1 MENNT
6 HNTLS
11 VPGRVNDPQTLARF
25 ASIKSYDDYVKDKN
39 NPVVM
44 VTLTLGDQPF
54 LNKNH
59 FETFLTQHTNAHDEF
74 TIVVSDTAID
84 DFYGQVMK
92 NSKNLL
98 GEKIT
103 IHFHQKGNIV
113 QSFKGI
119 IANICNKKNEG
130 GGYGNLYI
138 SGFAPS
144 ILLDSGKECQSYENK
159 TLKEI
164 VTQATEEYKEVTIN
178 TNGLLNTKYQI
189 PYVVQYKESD
199 YQFIQRLARR
209 YGEFFYYNGT
219 QLMFNNETQKT
230 VTLLEGGDL
239 INVEFELMIKPQ
251 NFSYISYD
259 VETGNTEQKT
269 TQEVHLQDKIN
280 PFQYAAIKASEKVFT
295 KKPTIPYN
303 AISEQFRG
311 DYLKDVVRREKESRE
326 QLMQVRG
333 KSRNPHLRIGGFI
346 KLKDINDK
354 PMESYRIID
363 IKHHQ
368 SGYDYENE
376 FIAIPD
382 VYIAYYYDEQALPRA
397 EQQVARVTD
406 NNDPKGLGRVRV
418 QFIWQEK
425 HQTKTPWIRVV
436 QPHAGG
442 GKGFYFIPEIGEEV
456 WVDFED
462 QNAERPFVVG
472 SNYNGKEYSPFH
484 NTNNDIKAI
493 QTRSGH
499 KLVFTEDESILLSDK
514 NGNTLRFDTQGKN
527 IEISAPES
535 ISLCAGKDLN
545 LSAGN
550 NLVMDVANTAFFNV
564 LQQMLVTTPFMKQ
577 LIADYFHTQAG
588 KALINSDQEIKI
600 EAKETNVAGVEKLFI
615 HSDELATVNS
625 KGLLEV
631 KGEQGTKHSNKAESL
646 AQDPVVIEGKALVMF
661 RPNSDWEDDSA
672 SSDNPTYGFDWYR
685 ENDTQLIGDA
695 AQIDTIMGFYHNND
709 TETSFNP
716 EDAAV
721 IESFKN
727 EYRNVTIDR
736 NGTPYRYFVPKLI
749 LYKNENEQVR
759 SVAALDIIYDVY
771 EEPNNLFI
779 EYEREYFNITEP
791 GTIVY
796 GVSPRTSQ
804 QTPRPEIAYQPTEGY
819 NIFKIF
825 SKSVGNHKS
834 LTVEIECLK
843 PFGDLKG
850 KQIKAYTL
858 TEGTNG
864 QPAQKKIVGVL
875 DVMPNSKANRKVV
888 KLLMVNV
895 ITDVDSD
902 RNVEKG
908 YEAPKLLE
916 QKKYLRKY
924 LRNSLIDPIFKKV
937 DLDLSGITLRDQFN
951 RAYTRNN
958 NLLYNTPT
966 GHQHLST
973 YLKEKLKEKLKA
985 ILNERLRGKTVNLE
999 AEYNKR
1005 YKDYLPIFFFSQR
1018 YFDDSL
1024 TTTAYYTPNKAVVT
1038 TSRIKP
1044 FVITHEVY
1052 HSLGLPHS
1060 FENKN
1065 HIPQTLQGGNREIQ
1079 SNGEYSFGYERTT
1092 NIMDYSDHRNNLF
1105 YWQIKIVRSKAAS
1118 EPNNYRPEQL

>member
-1 MENNT
+1 MENNDNFT
-6 HNTLS
+6 GYRTNH
-11 VPGRVNDPQTLARF
+11 PDDIAHF
-25 ASIKSYDDYVKDKN
+25 ASVRSFQDFLVDKT

-44 VTLTLGDQPF
+44 VTLTINDKGF
-54 LNKNH
+54 LDNAT
-59 FETFLTQHTNAHDEF
+59 FETHLTQHTNAHDEF
-74 TIVVSDTAID
+74 TIVVNDTAID
-84 DFYGQVMK
+84 DFKGQVMK
-92 NSKNLL
+92 NSKDLL
-98 GEKIT
+98 GENIT
-103 IHFHQKGNIV
+103 IHFHQFGSVIY
-113 QSFKGI
+113 SFKGI

-130 GGYGNLYI
+130 GGYGTLHI
-138 SGFAPS
+138 SGYAPS
-144 ILLDSGKECQSYENK
+144 IVLDGGKTCQSYENK
-159 TLKEI
+159 TLPEIIKE
-164 VTQATEEYKEVTIN
+164 ATAEYPQESQIHIEGLINNEEK
-178 TNGLLNTKYQI
+178 I
-189 PYVVQYKESD
+189 PYTVQYNESD
-199 YQFIQRLARR
+199 YQFIQRLAKR

-219 QLMFNNETQKT
+219 QYIFGSRAQQTI
-230 VTLLEGGDL
+230 TLHEGGDL
-239 INVEFELMIKPQ
+239 TEVEFELMLKPQ
-251 NFSYISYD
+251 KFNYLSYNSQM
-259 VETGNTEQKT
+259 TRTEVKGSEQTEPQYK
-269 TQEVHLQDKIN
+269 EN
-280 PFQYAAIKASEKVFT
+280 PFQFAAIQASEKVFAKT
-295 KKPTIPYN
+295 TDQTYGALPD
-303 AISEQFRG
+303 EFRG
-311 DYLKDVVRREKESRE
+311 DYLKEAVQREKEKRE

-333 KSRNPHLRIGGFI
+333 KSRNPHVRIGGFV
-346 KLKDINDK
+346 KLKDINDL
-354 PMESYRIID
+354 PMETYRVID
-363 IKHHQ
+363 VTHYQ
-368 SGYDYENE
+368 GEGEYYNE

-382 VYIAYYYDEQALPRA
+382 VFVAYYYDEQALPRA
-397 EQQVARVTD
+397 EQQPARVID
-406 NNDPKGLGRVRV
+406 NNDPEGWGRVRV

-499 KLVFTEDESILLSDK
+499 KLIFTEDESILLSDK

-600 EAKETNVAGVEKLFI
+600 EARETNVAGVEKLFI

-631 KGEQGTKHSNKAESL
+631 KGEQGTKHSNKAESF
-646 AQDPVVIEGKALVMF
+646 AEEPVVIEGKALVMF
-661 RPNSDWEDDSA
+661 RPSSDWEDFTNPI
-672 SSDNPTYGFDWYR
+672 DNPTYGFDWYR
-685 ENDTQLIGDA
+685 ENDTNLIGDTA
-695 AQIDTIMGFYHNND
+695 RIDTIMGFYHNNN
-709 TETSFNP
+709 TKTRFNH
-716 EDAAV
+716 EDATV
-721 IESFKN
+721 IGNFKN

-759 SVAALDIIYDVY
+759 SVATLDIIYDVY

-779 EYEREYFNITEP
+779 EYESTFFDIIEQ
-791 GTIVY
+791 
-796 GVSPRTSQ
+796 GVTVAPPPPQ
-804 QTPRPEIAYQPTEGY
+804 PPLPEVAYTPPEGY
-819 NIFKIF
+819 NIFKIP

-875 DVMPNSKANRKVV
+875 DVMPNDKANRKVV

-895 ITDVDSD
+895 ITNIDERTTADF
-902 RNVEKG
+902 G
-908 YEAPKLLE
+908 YDE
-916 QKKYLRKY
+916 QKLSEQKRYLRKY
-924 LRNSLIDPIFKKV
+924 LRNSLIDPIFETAR
-937 DLDLSGITLRDQFN
+937 LDLSGLNTGDFTLRNEFN
-951 RAYTRNN
+951 RNYAHRGK
-958 NLLYNTPT
+958 LFSKERSSTP
-966 GHQHLST
+966 LSA
-973 YLKEKLKEKLKA
+973 YLK
-985 ILNERLRGKTVNLE
+985 RNLHTDLT
-999 AEYNKR
+999 
-1005 YKDYLPIFFFSQR
+1005 DYIPIFFLPQKKFE
-1018 YFDDSL
+1018 DDRL
-1024 TTTAYYTPNKAVVT
+1024 TTAYYNPLFKVIVATNKLKPVT
-1038 TSRIKP
+1038 IA
-1044 FVITHEVY
+1044 HEVY
-1052 HSLGLPHS
+1052 HSLKLPHS
-1060 FENKN
+1060 FESKR
-1065 HIPQTLQGGNREIQ
+1065 HMTALIHPLNRSIV
-1079 SNGEYSFGYERTT
+1079 SNGKYSFKYGNTT
-1092 NIMDYSDHRNNLF
+1092 NIMDYTTNNRNNLF
-1105 YWQIKIVRSKAAS
+1105 YWQIKIVCRNATA
-1118 EPNNYRPEQL
+1118 EPDNYIPEQL

>member
-1 MENNT
+1 ME
-6 HNTLS
+6 LK
-11 VPGRVNDPQTLARF
+11 DMK
-25 ASIKSYDDYVKDKN
+25 IKTFKEFLEDKT
-39 NPVVM
+39 NPVVYC
-44 VTLTLGDQPF
+44 LLSSNGKDF
-54 LNKNH
+54 LAKESYKVELHQYNC
-59 FETFLTQHTNAHDEF
+59 QHDTF
-74 TIVVSDTAID
+74 TIETPEDSFDAFNEYIMEHSRD
-84 DFYGQVMK
+84 
-92 NSKNLL
+92 LL
-98 GEKIT
+98 GQPLT
-103 IHFHQKGNIV
+103 IKFYQYGEVVQHF
-113 QSFKGI
+113 SGI
-119 IANICNKKNEG
+119 ITRIYCKRQTG
-130 GGYGNLYI
+130 GGYGTLYI
-138 SGFAPS
+138 SGNAPS
-144 ILLDSGKECQSYENK
+144 ILLDQGKACRSYEHK

-164 VTQATEEYKEVTIN
+164 IASVGEGYDNSAQVDSSAGVN
-178 TNGLLNTKYQI
+178 TTRVL
-189 PYVVQYKESD
+189 PYTVQYNESD
-199 YQFIQRLARR
+199 YDFICRLANL
-209 YGEFFYYNGT
+209 YGEYFYYDGSKLIFGNKLQETIDLGEN
-219 QLMFNNETQKT
+219 LNLIDEDFN
-230 VTLLEGGDL
+230 LE
-239 INVEFELMIKPQ
+239 MKPQ
-251 NFSYISYD
+251 DFEYINYAIDRAEVYRKDAESACCEYKNNPIQTD
-259 VETGNTEQKT
+259 AKNASKKLFKKIPQKYHSATSLEQSDIDLEEVVRQERDLRELSLKVTGRSRDPRLRMNTFACLTDINARAMETYR
-269 TQEVHLQDKIN
+269 VIKISHYHSGMN
-280 PFQYAAIKASEKVFT
+280 YENSFEG
-295 KKPTIPYN
+295 IPLMRTPADYN
-303 AISEQFRG
+303 AEAFP
-311 DYLKDVVRREKESRE
+311 K
-326 QLMQVRG
+326 
-333 KSRNPHLRIGGFI
+333 
-346 KLKDINDK
+346 
-354 PMESYRIID
+354 
-363 IKHHQ
+363 
-368 SGYDYENE
+368 
-376 FIAIPD
+376 
-382 VYIAYYYDEQALPRA
+382 A
-397 EQQVARVTD
+397 EQQPAIVKD
-406 NNDPKGLGRVRV
+406 NNDPQGMGRVRV
-418 QFIWQEK
+418 QFFWQKGE
-425 HQTKTPWIRVV
+425 QLSPWIRMI
-436 QPHAGG
+436 QPYAGS
-442 GKGFYFIPEIGEEV
+442 GKGFYFIPEVGEEV
-456 WVDFED
+456 MVDFENG
-462 QNAERPFVVG
+462 NAERPFVLG
-472 SNYNGKEYSPFH
+472 AHYNGAAKSGYNP
-484 NTNNDIKAI
+484 TTKAI
-493 QTRSGH
+493 HTQSGT
-499 KLVFTEDESILLSDK
+499 KILLNDAEGSVRIEDASR
-514 NGNTLRFDTQGKN
+514 NIYEMDGQGNINLYAPNNICMNAGKN
-527 IEISAPES
+527 F
-535 ISLCAGKDLN
+535 DLN
-545 LSAGN
+545 VGN
-550 NLVMDVANTAFFNV
+550 NMTFTVGGQATMNILQKMVMETPLMKQIVANYEARLGN
-564 LQQMLVTTPFMKQ
+564 
-577 LIADYFHTQAG
+577 
-588 KALINSDQEIKI
+588 ALLSSDNLMKI
-600 EAKETNVAGVEKLFI
+600 EAKETNVAGLEKLFI

-685 ENDTQLIGDA
+685 ENDTNLIGDT
-695 AQIDTIMGFYHNND
+695 AQIDTLMGFYHNND
-709 TETSFNP
+709 TDTPFQP
-716 EDAAV
+716 ESSTAV
-721 IESFKN
+721 IEKFKS

-736 NGTPYRYFVPKLI
+736 DGTPYRYFVPKLI

-895 ITDVDSD
+895 ITDVNSD
-902 RNVEKG
+902 RQAEKG
-908 YEAPKLLE
+908 YEAAKLLE

-937 DLDLSGITLRDQFN
+937 DLDLSGIVGNTTLRDQFN

-1018 YFDDSL
+1018 YFDDKL

-1044 FVITHEVY
+1044 FAITHEVY

-1065 HIPQTLQGGNREIQ
+1065 HIPQTLQGGNREMQ

-1105 YWQIKIVRSKAAS
+1105 YWQIKIVRSKAAP